1 VRAARKWA
9 PPPPAGKVRVIAVH
23 DGHITV
29 VTRVPAP
36 GCLALE

>member
-1 VRAARKWA
+1 
-9 PPPPAGKVRVIAVH
+9 VIAVH